1 MIASLYMLC
10 SMDSLIAAMA
20 FHLLGCPKPQQRTII
35 SAFVVCD
42 GMATL
47 AGLALGAGPSKMLPA
62 LLLQISSAA
71 VWVSILLGGAL
82 LIRTGGRTRLAL
94 AVPLLLSLD
103 NLFSGAFDPKSH
115 SFVIIAATVAGLTS
129 GLFAWA
135 GFRLAR
141 ELEAFVLRASPLAAQ
156 RRSRS
161 LEVL

>member
-1 MIASLYMLC
+1 MITSLYMFC

-20 FHLLGCPKPQQRTII
+20 FALLGCPKPQQRTMI

-62 LLLQISSAA
+62 LLFQISSAA
-71 VWVSILLGGAL
+71 VWASILLGGAL
-82 LIRTGGRTRLAL
+82 LIRTRGRTRLAL

-103 NLFSGAFDPKSH
+103 NLFSCAFDPKSH
-115 SFVIIAATVAGLTS
+115 SLVIIAATAAGLTS

-135 GFRLAR
+135 GFRLAT
-141 ELEAFVLRASPLAAQ
+141 EVEAFVLRASRLATQ
-156 RRSRS
+156 LRSRS
-161 LEVL
+161 PQVL